1 MRRSLQTALEF
12 SRRQQPPPQSVAH
25 LLTLFMSFILFTFST
40 GSWAEIYK
48 WTDAKGTVHYS
59 DTIPTDSD
67 AQVITPTSAIDGVR
81 LLSDEAKERYK
92 NRPSEPE
99 PGNPPSANSTRPVAS
114 AQESKQT
121 EDILCDDVNGDCFS
135 EEDTRVCKLRFGK
148 PCEEIYLWKVCALQK
163 QCTTDRCDTA
173 RFVIDWRPPVV
184 GVRDLGRSL
193 PLRANVSDKD
203 WRCLRHSGFYCDELA
218 LETQCQ
224 QDYRESCGVV
234 RDWLLNA
241 PEKCEKDKNVDC
253 DELDTLIK
261 YRPVSEEERLKI
273 GGTNASGGRFARDL
287 LMEKV
292 EQKKNELTD
301 EALQSVLDKLP
312 GAGRHSFRKDISCS
326 LKSWR
331 RYR

>member
-1 MRRSLQTALEF
+1 MRRSLQTTMGF
-12 SRRQQPPPQSVAH
+12 SRRQHSTPGSSMTRVLMMLIPVV
-25 LLTLFMSFILFTFST
+25 LFTLSIN
-40 GSWAEIYK
+40 SRAEIYK

-59 DTIPTDSD
+59 DAAPADSD

-81 LLSDEAKERYK
+81 LLSDEAKARFK
-92 NRPSEPE
+92 NLPSEPE
-99 PGNPPSANSTRPVAS
+99 QTNAPSSTPVVKVS
-114 AQESKQT
+114 ESVKT

-148 PCEEIYLWKVCALQK
+148 PCEEVYLWKVCALQK
-163 QCTTDRCDTA
+163 VCTTDRCDNA

-203 WRCLRHSGFYCDELA
+203 WSCLQHSGFYCDELA
-218 LETQCQ
+218 LESQCQ
-224 QDYRESCGVV
+224 KDYRESCGAV

-241 PEKCEKDKNVDC
+241 PEKCEADKNVDC
-253 DELDTLIK
+253 GELDTLIK
-261 YRPVSEEERLKI
+261 YRPVSEEERLKL
-273 GGTNASGGRFARDL
+273 GATNASGGHFARDL

-292 EQKKNELTD
+292 EQKKNELSD
-301 EALQSVLDKLP
+301 EALQAVLDKLP
-312 GAGRHSFRKDISCS
+312 GIDRHSFRRDISCS